1 MKTALFEFEVI
12 ITPLLPIPD
21 VLNTAFLSWSQA
33 SHAVSSHPQS
43 LFSLFVCTLFEH
55 RQYLL
60 FVLRK
65 MSIYRHHVGDIR
77 RIQQRVDIK
86 RLHKGIQFLYL
97 LCLCSLYELT
107 SSYSSI
113 SGVSG
118 KMESPEA
125 STLTG
130 DRWFNTSAVLMAC
143 PIPYSWPPS
152 PYKKMTE

>member
-1 MKTALFEFEVI
+1 MYDA
-12 ITPLLPIPD
+12 
-21 VLNTAFLSWSQA
+21 ASQA

-77 RIQQRVDIK
+77 RIQQSVDIK

-97 LCLCSLYELT
+97 SVSVASTNSPLLT
-107 SSYSSI
+107 SSI

-125 STLTG
+125 NTLTG
-130 DRWFNTSAVLMAC
+130 DRWFNTSAVFIAC
-143 PIPYSWPPS
+143 PIP
-152 PYKKMTE
+152 

>member
-43 LFSLFVCTLFEH
+43 LFPLFICSLFKHC
-55 RQYLL
+55 QYLL
-60 FVLRK
+60 LLFRK
-65 MSIYRHHVGDIR
+65 VSIYRHHIGDIR
-77 RIQQRVDIK
+77 CIQQSVDIK

-107 SSYSSI
+107 SSYSSSI

-118 KMESPEA
+118 KIESPEA

-130 DRWFNTSAVLMAC
+130 DRWFNTSAVLTAC
-143 PIPYSWPPS
+143 PIPYS
-152 PYKKMTE
+152 